1 MLSDYL
7 LLALRSIRHRKRRSW
22 LTIIG
27 TLIGIMAVVSLVS
40 IGQGLE
46 GSIQR
51 EFERLGGDKLFITPG
66 GGITSQFSSTT
77 VELTDDDIE
86 TVRNTR
92 GVEDAA
98 GILQG
103 SARVEFADESRYRT
117 LLGIPSDESMQL
129 VKSFNN
135 IQVDE
140 GRFLRPTDTSVVVVG
155 SSTATAFEKDIHVR
169 STLKIKGEEYRVV
182 GIAEQSGNPGVN
194 SAVMVPRETARK
206 ILERPDTYDGIVAQ
220 VKEGFS
226 PKEIEKSV
234 SQNLRQARDVE
245 KGEEDFQVQT
255 SEDLIRSFTNQIA
268 IVRAVFIGIGSISLL
283 VGGIGI
289 MNTMYTSVTE
299 RTREIGVM
307 KAVGATSRQVMVL
320 FLFESGLIGMVGG
333 ILGATLGLAISWTAA
348 EIITSQV
355 GLAIN
360 PYFGPELVAGALLFS
375 FTVGMVSGVLPARK
389 ASKMKP
395 VEALRYR

>member
-27 TLIGIMAVVSLVS
+27 TLIGIAAVVSLVS
-40 IGQGLE
+40 LGQGLQ

-234 SQNLRQARDVE
+234 SQNLRQAHDVE

-307 KAVGATSRQVMVL
+307 KAIGATNEQVMVL
-320 FLFESGLIGMVGG
+320 FLIESG
-333 ILGATLGLAISWTAA
+333 ILGLVGGAIGVTTGIALSATAAYAASQAVNIPIQPYLGL
-348 EIITSQV
+348 
-355 GLAIN
+355 
-360 PYFGPELVAGALLFS
+360 ELVLGSLF
-375 FTVGMVSGVLPARK
+375 FAFLIGTVSGVLPSMRAAK
-389 ASKMKP
+389 LQPAD
-395 VEALRYR
+395 ALRYE